1 MKLCEFT
8 MTAQDIKLRNVI
20 DDEEVFPSIFYHG
33 DTILDLKKRFAEE
46 QGYGDE
52 YQHIT
57 FYGQCIELPDEKL
70 VRDQANTKEGISYQI
85 SNCVTVVANEN
96 IFAIINS
103 GQPNL
108 LVHDE
113 EEVCNLGH
121 KRHVLNNF
129 YGTFALIRNKYVPYV
144 PNLFMRN
151 YCHTHHSLID
161 VKNYFFFQESGNG
174 KSFRNT
180 GVQSEKRLESSSE
193 SHQKIGEWY

>member
-20 DDEEVFPSIFYHG
+20 DDEVFPSIFYHG
-33 DTILDLKKRFAEE
+33 ETILDLKKRFAEE
-46 QGYGDE
+46 QGYRD
-52 YQHIT
+52 YQKVT
-57 FYGQCIELPDEKL
+57 FYGLCIELSNEKL
-70 VRDQANTKEGISYQI
+70 VRDHANTEEGISYHI
-85 SNCVTVVANEN
+85 KGLVNVVADKN
-96 IFAIINS
+96 IFAIING

-113 EEVCNLGH
+113 EEVCNLGR

-161 VKNYFFFQESGNG
+161 VKKIIFFSG
-174 KSFRNT
+174 
-180 GVQSEKRLESSSE
+180 KRERKIISKYGSS
-193 SHQKIGEWY
+193 K